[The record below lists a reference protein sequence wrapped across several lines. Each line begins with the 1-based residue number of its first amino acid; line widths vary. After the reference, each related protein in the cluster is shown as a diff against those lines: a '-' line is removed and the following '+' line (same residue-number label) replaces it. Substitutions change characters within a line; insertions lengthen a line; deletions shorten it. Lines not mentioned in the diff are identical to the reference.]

1 MAAPGYGGGRPLPA
15 HAILEDPRADF
26 DSGLLVR
33 LQAALLGLHD
43 GQILRVASPLDSV
56 AADLRTFE
64 IATGHAL
71 LTVVPDQD
79 RPGWRFLYVRKG
91 RARTDWADASTCG

>member
-1 MAAPGYGGGRPLPA
+1 MAAPGYGGGRPLPT

-43 GQILRVASPLDSV
+43 GKTLRVASPLDSV

-79 RPGWRFLYVRKG
+79 RPGWRFH
-91 RARTDWADASTCG
+91 